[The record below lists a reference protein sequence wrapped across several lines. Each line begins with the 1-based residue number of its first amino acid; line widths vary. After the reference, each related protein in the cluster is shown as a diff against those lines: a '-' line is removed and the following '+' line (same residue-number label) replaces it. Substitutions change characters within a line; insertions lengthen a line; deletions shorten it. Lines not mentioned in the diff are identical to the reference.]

1 MEKLLDDNN
10 QLIIISII
18 VPIYNME
25 KYIHLCVS
33 SILKQ
38 SFKNFEL
45 ILIDNMSEDNS
56 YNICIEYSKID
67 KRIVVDKCVNRGVS
81 NARNM
86 GISIAKG
93 EYIIFIA

>member
-38 SFKNFEL
+38 SFKKF
-45 ILIDNMSEDNS
+45 
-56 YNICIEYSKID
+56 
-67 KRIVVDKCVNRGVS
+67 
-81 NARNM
+81 
-86 GISIAKG
+86 
-93 EYIIFIA
+93 